1 MIDEIR
7 KRDAAAEH
15 VVPATHYSHT
25 WGLHLP
31 SVQDRRHLLKMVDAL
46 AGGAGQFSMCPVDLM
61 EPADLGDWCD
71 WTEDGCG
78 ADAEKIKR
86 CWLRWADAQARGEG

>member
-25 WGLHLP
+25 WGLHLQ

-46 AGGAGQFSMCPVDLM
+46 AEVVAEWSAFVDN
-61 EPADLGDWCD
+61 
-71 WTEDGCG
+71 DGEG
-78 ADAEKIKR
+78 RDVGHYIK
-86 CWLRWADAQARGEG
+86 WADAQARGEG